1 MTDTKQV
8 LPGILSQAQAAD
20 LSAIRSFLT
29 TNPSEPLVATGS
41 GGSESASDSAAL
53 NFSDGDRNEARKL
66 FIKAGSDKS
75 FTIPMPRTHKVSC
88 QRALRSH
95 TSPSVRYT
103 VWTLPTRRIPAE
115 STNESLCGS
124 LSWPR

>member
-41 GGSESASDSAAL
+41 GGSESA
-53 NFSDGDRNEARKL
+53 
-66 FIKAGSDKS
+66 
-75 FTIPMPRTHKVSC
+75 
-88 QRALRSH
+88 
-95 TSPSVRYT
+95 
-103 VWTLPTRRIPAE
+103 
-115 STNESLCGS
+115 
-124 LSWPR
+124 